1 MARIPT
7 NRIPTHPGEILRE
20 EFLEPLNM
28 TQRNL
33 AGIINTSYQRV
44 NELVNG
50 KRGITPDTA
59 LRLSKAF
66 GNSAEF
72 WMNLQSQRDI
82 YLAYQK
88 EKDVLESIQPISLEK
103 HEMLPV

>member
-28 TQRNL
+28 TQRDL
-33 AGIINTSYQRV
+33 SGIINTSYQRV

-59 LRLSKAF
+59 LRLAKAF

-88 EKDVLESIQPISLEK
+88 EKDVLESIQPINLEK
-103 HEMLPV
+103 HEILPV